1 MKNIWNR
8 QLHIAILSLHSCP
21 CGRLGSRYTGGMNIY
36 IKNMAS
42 ELVRQGHSVD
52 IFTCSHEDDSSCR
65 LDIPDGN
72 VNLVHIQAEDF
83 ATISELNLDTH
94 VSSLAESIIGYRISH
109 DLHYDVVH
117 SHYWLSGMV
126 GDKLKNVWSIPH
138 VTMFHTLGEIKNE
151 TGLGKV
157 EPQYRIIREKAII
170 DSCDLIIAATG
181 KEKNALINKYNADAD
196 KISVIPCGVNPALFK
211 PFNKRLAREI
221 SNVEARNTMLFV
233 GRADPVKGLDNLLEA
248 ISLLKHRD
256 DFQLI
261 IIGGDDSSM
270 AGVKE
275 TVSASGK
282 YDIEGK
288 IQLVGPV
295 PHDRM
300 YIYYNAADF
309 CVIPSYYE
317 SFSLV
322 ALEAVTCG
330 IPILATDVGDVK
342 DISRHCS
349 LCRIISSN
357 NPQLL
362 ANSIDNL
369 FDDIEKHTEQK
380 CYNLPSQYT
389 WARITEK
396 ILDCYCTLISD
407 PLHLNNA
414 YVSAK

>member
-1 MKNIWNR
+1 MENNLNQ
-8 QLHIAILSLHSCP
+8 QLHIALLSLHSCP
-21 CGRLGSRYTGGMNIY
+21 CGKLGSRYTGGMNIY
-36 IKNMAS
+36 IKNLAA
-42 ELVRQGHSVD
+42 ELIKQGHSVD
-52 IFTCSHEDDSSCR
+52 IFTCSHEDDEHCR
-65 LDIPDGN
+65 LDIPAGN
-72 VNLVHIQAEDF
+72 VNLIHIQAEDF
-83 ATISELNLDTH
+83 ATISESNLDEH
-94 VSSLAESIIGYRISH
+94 VSMLARSIIAYGISH
-109 DLHYDVVH
+109 DLHYDIVH

-170 DSCDLIIAATG
+170 DSCDLIIASTG
-181 KEKNALINKYNADAD
+181 KEKNALVDKYSADPD
-196 KISVIPCGVNPALFK
+196 KISVIPCGVNPEQFK
-211 PFNKRLAREI
+211 PFNKQLAREI
-221 SNVEARNTMLFV
+221 CGTGSRNTMLFV

-248 ISLLKHRD
+248 ISMLKHRD

-275 TVSASGK
+275 TISASGK

-288 IQLVGPV
+288 IHLVGPV
-295 PHDRM
+295 PNDRM
-300 YIYYNAADF
+300 YLYYNAADF

-322 ALEAVTCG
+322 ALEAVACG

-342 DISRHCS
+342 DISRHCA

-362 ANSIDNL
+362 ASNIDGL
-369 FDDIEKHTEQK
+369 FDSIEKNADQK
-380 CYNLPSQYT
+380 PYSLPCQYT
-389 WARITEK
+389 WGRITEK
-396 ILDCYCTLISD
+396 IVDCYFTLIANT
-407 PLHLNNA
+407 PPCKQHAFHL
-414 YVSAK
+414 

>member
-1 MKNIWNR
+1 MKNSLNQ

-21 CGRLGSRYTGGMNIY
+21 CGKLGSRYTGGMNIY
-36 IKNMAS
+36 IKNLAA
-42 ELVRQGHSVD
+42 ELIKQGHSVD
-52 IFTCSHEDDSSCR
+52 IFTCSHEDDERCR
-65 LDIPDGN
+65 LDIPGN
-72 VNLVHIQAEDF
+72 KVNLVHIQAEDF
-83 ATISELNLDTH
+83 AAISESNLDSH
-94 VSSLAESIIGYRISH
+94 VASLARSIIDYGITH
-109 DLHYDVVH
+109 NLNYDVVH

-126 GDKLKNVWSIPH
+126 GDRLKNIWAIPH

-170 DSCDLIIAATG
+170 DSCDMIIASTG
-181 KEKNALINKYNADAD
+181 KEKNALVNKYSADPG
-196 KISVIPCGVNPALFK
+196 KISVIPCGVNPEQFK
-211 PFNKRLAREI
+211 PFNKQLAREI
-221 SNVEARNTMLFV
+221 CGTGSKNTMLFV
-233 GRADPVKGLDNLLEA
+233 GRADPVKGLDHLLEA
-248 ISLLKHRD
+248 ISMLKHRD

-275 TVSASGK
+275 TISANGK

-288 IQLVGPV
+288 IHLVGPV

-300 YIYYNAADF
+300 YLYYNAADF

-322 ALEAVTCG
+322 ALEAVACG

-349 LCRIISSN
+349 LCRIIVN
-357 NPQLL
+357 NDPRLL
-362 ANSIDNL
+362 ASNIDDL
-369 FDDIEKHTEQK
+369 FDSIENSCCQK
-380 CYNLPSQYT
+380 PYSLPCQYT
-389 WARITEK
+389 WERITER
-396 ILDCYCTLISD
+396 IVDCYFTLMAAGTIKQRVFQ
-407 PLHLNNA
+407 L
-414 YVSAK
+414 